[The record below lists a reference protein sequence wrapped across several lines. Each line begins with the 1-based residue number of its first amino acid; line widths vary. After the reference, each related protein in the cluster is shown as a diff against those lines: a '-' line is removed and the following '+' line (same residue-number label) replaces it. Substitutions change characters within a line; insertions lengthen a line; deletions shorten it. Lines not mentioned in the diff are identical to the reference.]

1 MGVLDET
8 TPQNKAEKFAN
19 SSALK
24 LVDEVFMLRVVDS
37 QWELAKTRY
46 EMCQLMYCCVIAGER
61 QETCWI
67 SFNSKAT
74 LSW

>member
-37 QWELAKTRY
+37 Q
-46 EMCQLMYCCVIAGER
+46 
-61 QETCWI
+61 
-67 SFNSKAT
+67 
-74 LSW
+74 